1 MKSSQ
6 GVNII
11 VDMVGQSYFNSNL
24 NALAKDGKLV
34 MLGVLS
40 GMQVDNANLGPII
53 FKRLQI
59 QGSTLR
65 SRSVEYQGELL
76 QDFKSKAL
84 SEVGNQFDLK
94 IFKVFNWSD
103 ISKAHQCMESN
114 ENIGKIVVT
123 TN

>member
-1 MKSSQ
+1 
-6 GVNII
+6 
-11 VDMVGQSYFNSNL
+11 MVGQSYFNSNL
-24 NALAKDGKLV
+24 NSLAKDGKLV

-94 IFKVFNWSD
+94 IFKVFNCSD